1 MKHVLLMRYSR
12 KLVSCP
18 THLQCLVCT
27 SVQKLRQLFGVGAKY
42 YLKSIFI
49 NTWIIV
55 ITNSYC

>member
-1 MKHVLLMRYSR
+1 MKRVLLMRYSR

-27 SVQKLRQLFGVGAKY
+27 CVQKLGQSFGVGTKS
-42 YLKSIFI
+42 YLKSIYI
-49 NTWIIV
+49 NTWTIV